1 MYCDAPAAVAA
12 IRKPV
17 DTTHAGAGSVKLANG
32 TSLEITKPD
41 DNEFA
46 LRLRRTDR
54 VQICYAPPQHF
65 ADAGP
70 AARMAIAGIVRTG
83 DYIFTLAYPMKTAVT
98 PR

>member
-41 DNEFA
+41 DN
-46 LRLRRTDR
+46 DR